1 MMEAS
6 PLEAYGKAPL
16 AEGMPYRYIHGRDPS
31 SASEEL
37 CLAMSR
43 YTAGAAAWEDA
54 TGGGSV
60 LGAIIFPCMARGE
73 HASHA
78 SLAKRITTS
87 IRLNFFST
95 KMANKM
101 KAPPPRVFLCAAPLG
116 RVR

>member
-54 TGGGSV
+54 TGMVVSSV
-60 LGAIIFPCMARGE
+60 QSSSPAWREENMLPMHLWQSESRRGY
-73 HASHA
+73 
-78 SLAKRITTS
+78 
-87 IRLNFFST
+87 
-95 KMANKM
+95 
-101 KAPPPRVFLCAAPLG
+101 P
-116 RVR
+116 